1 MKEVARARRR
11 VARVLFSPT
20 TSSPRRRSI
29 DGDSSRARSDPSGS
43 APRPL
48 ERNSTSVRAST
59 DVLARYVGIDRVGV
73 VPRGG
78 GPRRDADF
86 CRGESGR
93 GGGGGCGGRHRAFL
107 HVLFHVTHPFLDC
120 DLPALPHELAD
131 RDHAGDAHP
140 AHEHHEDAADVRQA
154 ELVRRRAALRRV
166 VLIARNID

>member
-1 MKEVARARRR
+1 MRKVARARARR
-11 VARVLFSPT
+11 EKPLFAA
-20 TSSPRRRSI
+20 SSLCRRQSI
-29 DGDSSRARSDPSGS
+29 DGDSRARSDPSGS

-59 DVLARYVGIDRVGV
+59 DVLARYVGINRVGV
-73 VPRGG
+73 RPLR

-86 CRGESGR
+86 RR
-93 GGGGGCGGRHRAFL
+93 GGGGGDVGGHRAFL
-107 HVLFHVTHPFLDC
+107 HVLFHVTHPFLDR

-140 AHEHHEDAADVRQA
+140 AHKHHEDAADVRQA
-154 ELVRRRAALRRV
+154 ELVRRRATLRRV

>member
-1 MKEVARARRR
+1 MVTEKSERSFARR
-11 VARVLFSPT
+11 VVTKPLFSPA

-29 DGDSSRARSDPSGS
+29 DGDLSRARSDPSGS

-59 DVLARYVGIDRVGV
+59 DVLARYVRIDCVRI
-73 VPRGG
+73 VPGG
-78 GPRRDADF
+78 RSRRDADF
-86 CRGESGR
+86 RR
-93 GGGGGCGGRHRAFL
+93 GGGGGGGGRHRAFL
-107 HVLFHVTHPFLDC
+107 HVLFHVTYPFLNC

-140 AHEHHEDAADVRQA
+140 AHKHHEDAADVRQA